1 MKTNWLRWVY
11 TIKNHKLFKARLVA
25 KGYSQRPGIDFHD
38 TWSPVPRMS
47 TERTILAFAAVHDL
61 EIEQMDVK
69 CAYLNAP
76 IDSDIYMIPPP
87 GMDLPSG
94 LVLKLKKGFYGIEQ
108 GARLWHDEF
117 SNSLVSRGF
126 KHLKCDDRVFVR
138 GSPND
143 DDFVIL
149 IAYVDDILIIG
160 KWSHV
165 NSFKIDMAAEYNMTD
180 LGPSRKFIGFDIS
193 RNRTSHQ
200 LTLSQHSF
208 TEKIISTFPDT
219 LYPSQTPYD
228 PKTRLLPNSAQASP
242 DFILQYQTAVG
253 NLQHLLQGTRPDI
266 AYSTSI
272 ASQFC
277 ANPNKSHWE
286 AVVRIYSG
294 TREVGI
300 TYSGR
305 ELNLKAFTD
314 ANHGGDITT
323 NSLIPLRSIN
333 GYVFL
338 IAGGAVAWKCQRQ
351 ARVVPGS
358 FDAEYLALK
367 LASLDSVPLAYL
379 MSEIGCCLYPVPI
392 QIDNQSV
399 IKASSAPKH
408 ALTKHVN
415 IAYHIVK
422 ENYGIK
428 KSNFYLFHPK
438 KISPIPLQNLS
449 INHLSNFA

>member
-1 MKTNWLRWVY
+1 MK
-11 TIKNHKLFKARLVA
+11 
-25 KGYSQRPGIDFHD
+25 
-38 TWSPVPRMS
+38 
-47 TERTILAFAAVHDL
+47 
-61 EIEQMDVK
+61 
-69 CAYLNAP
+69 
-76 IDSDIYMIPPP
+76 SD
-87 GMDLPSG
+87 D
-94 LVLKLKKGFYGIEQ
+94 
-108 GARLWHDEF
+108 
-117 SNSLVSRGF
+117 
-126 KHLKCDDRVFVR
+126 CVFVR

-149 IAYVDDILIIG
+149 IVYVDDILIIG

-165 NSFKIDMAAEYNMTD
+165 NSFKIDIAAEYNMTD

-193 RNRTSHQ
+193 RNRTSRQ
-200 LTLSQHSF
+200 LTLSQHTF
-208 TEKIISTFPDT
+208 TEKIISTFPET

-228 PKTRLLPNSAQASP
+228 PKTRLLPNPAQASP

-272 ASQFC
+272 VSQFC

-286 AVVRIYSG
+286 AVVRIYRYLCG
-294 TREVGI
+294 TRDIGI

-323 NSLIPLRSIN
+323 NSLIPPRSIN

-379 MSEIGCCLYPVPI
+379 MSEIGCCPYPVPI

-422 ENYGIK
+422 EKIRDQEIK
-428 KSNFYLFHPK
+428 LLF
-438 KISPIPLQNLS
+438 IPSKENIADTFTKPLYKPSFQFCVNGMGLVRG
-449 INHLSNFA
+449 AC